1 MYYASCIISLCLHKS
16 VCIYIYIACKYTC
29 THLPHM
35 LGQTSRWQQGAF
47 ATYAG
52 YIRISAR
59 GTVWAYVHVFMLP
72 CWSQQNLCIYV
83 CFNFYVCV
91 LACSPPRTARLNIP
105 HSKSGMLG
113 QQVWQQACFKISGP
127 KLHGFPTETRHF
139 QGRHPQNVPTRCQR
153 LQDLASWLLLLHPK
167 MMFLQEW
174 EFPQKQLPCRE
185 LTYPLH
191 KLLGRWFSSYI
202 GGIC

>member
-1 MYYASCIISLCLHKS
+1 MGLYIYIHIFKSTCRCIFTCGSWNVEYVCNKYIICTMHHVLYHYAYINLC
-16 VCIYIYIACKYTC
+16 VYIYIACKYTC

-72 CWSQQNLCIYV
+72 CWSYQNLCIYV

-113 QQVWQQACFKISGP
+113 QQVWQQSCFKISGP

-139 QGRHPQNVPTRCQR
+139 IETSPDVPTRCQR
-153 LQDLASWLLLLHPK
+153 LQDLA
-167 MMFLQEW
+167 
-174 EFPQKQLPCRE
+174 
-185 LTYPLH
+185 
-191 KLLGRWFSSYI
+191 
-202 GGIC
+202 